1 MSSQATKSIRTN
13 PGQDIPFAPPNG
25 SSPVR
30 PYRTIIQDSGD
41 PGYINRLMV
50 ATPVTGLVRIEW
62 VQARYGQTIPT
73 NWSMVQLM
81 QFMDSWMPY
90 RYLVADAQNLIVR

>member
-1 MSSQATKSIRTN
+1 MN
-13 PGQDIPFAPPNG
+13 PGQDIILAPPNG

-62 VQARYGQTIPT
+62 VQARYGQTIHATASANFEYVT
-73 NWSMVQLM
+73 NS
-81 QFMDSWMPY
+81 
-90 RYLVADAQNLIVR
+90 VANSIVV